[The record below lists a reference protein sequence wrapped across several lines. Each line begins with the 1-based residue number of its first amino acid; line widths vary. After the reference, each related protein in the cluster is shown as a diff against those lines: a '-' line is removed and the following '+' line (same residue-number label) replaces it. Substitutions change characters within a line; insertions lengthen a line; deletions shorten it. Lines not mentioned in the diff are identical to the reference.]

1 LRTHSSSTQVPTV
14 RVLTA
19 QVLTYPQLESKSHG
33 PLLSQQTTPTG
44 VGAGACLAIMKRQP
58 YEVQRFLVRSSCTMC
73 RCAAPRMEYR
83 CRCIC
88 MHKTQTRHTHTSART
103 HTDTH
108 THANIHSLGAWAH
121 GTILLQLCT
130 TAAMQR
136 VASCSAI
143 CAAYGLPSPVP
154 QRNVLSGTVISG
166 TVLSG
171 TGLSGTAIKHM
182 GSHRQYCSA
191 AHRIAATRAIRRGRG
206 DGTKRRATFVPSPL
220 ACDE

>member
-1 LRTHSSSTQVPTV
+1 MRTHSSSTQVPTV

-19 QVLTYPQLESKSHG
+19 RVLTYPQLESKSHG

-143 CAAYGLPSPVP
+143 CAAYGLPSPVL
-154 QRNVLSGTVISG
+154 QRSASLRPEQYVAAEARHICAVAVSV
-166 TVLSG
+166 
-171 TGLSGTAIKHM
+171 AI
-182 GSHRQYCSA
+182 
-191 AHRIAATRAIRRGRG
+191 
-206 DGTKRRATFVPSPL
+206 
-220 ACDE
+220 E